1 MVEQIN
7 RNTEDIRRLEYWRDG
22 NGAIGA
28 EARLQTAEIQSSAAH
43 RMIEDHLRIHERMN
57 KRVWLVVGIVLADM
71 AVPLVLHFL
80 GVG

>member
-1 MVEQIN
+1 MVEQVQKN
-7 RNTEDIRRLEYWRDG
+7 AEEIRLLQHWRDG

-28 EARLQTAEIQSSAAH
+28 EARLQTAELQSSAAH